1 MLTIFSRLAA
11 GEEMPVREKIRVRRG
26 RPAAHRP
33 RRARRTRAGAQP
45 ARNRAACARG
55 WAGSRPCWCWGRS
68 SPPHCSPPRWPSTPA
83 ATRPAPGRWERRAR
97 RPPSRSMPARA
108 EADAPRAEMTGAA
121 AQLAR
126 PVEPRVR
133 QERAGFRAAALP
145 AGPAG
150 GAGLSARTE
159 WPVSGSRGTACGRRP
174 ARSRWGWLRGGPG
187 SAAPSCSPCCWSSS
201 GAVPGGLNWPRQ
213 AGRFPGCALAVLRHV
228 GSRLRAGLLP
238 GLVGRWGPADMP
250 CGICGL
256 PGLWP
261 LGRCRAGRV
270 IPSVGGVPEL
280 PALPIE
286 GTRDDRG
293 REPQ

>member
-45 ARNRAACARG
+45 ARNRAACTRG

-83 ATRPAPGRWERRAR
+83 ATRPAAGRWERRAP
-97 RPPSRSMPARA
+97 RPPSRIWPTRA
-108 EADAPRAEMTGAA
+108 GPDALEATGAFVVALA
-121 AQLAR
+121 A
-126 PVEPRVR
+126 
-133 QERAGFRAAALP
+133 
-145 AGPAG
+145 
-150 GAGLSARTE
+150 
-159 WPVSGSRGTACGRRP
+159 RR
-174 ARSRWGWLRGGPG
+174 SWF
-187 SAAPSCSPCCWSSS
+187 CCHQPFAVLLSSS
-201 GAVPGGLNWPRQ
+201 GAVPGWLTWPRW
-213 AGRFPGCALAVLRHV
+213 AGSFVDARLSVLRHAA
-228 GSRLRAGLLP
+228 SRLCAGLPPGP
-238 GLVGRWGPADMP
+238 GLVGRWGPADRP

-256 PGLWP
+256 LSLWP
-261 LGRCRAGRV
+261 LGRCRTGRV
-270 IPSVGGVPEL
+270 IPSVGGVPGL

-293 REPQ
+293 REP